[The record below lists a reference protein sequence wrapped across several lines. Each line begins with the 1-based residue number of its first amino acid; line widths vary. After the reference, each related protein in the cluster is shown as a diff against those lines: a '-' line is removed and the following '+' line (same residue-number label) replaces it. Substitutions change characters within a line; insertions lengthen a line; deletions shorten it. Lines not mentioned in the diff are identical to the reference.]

1 MNEKLLE
8 YIETSFLKELLTN
21 ENITDISF
29 NGEEIYY
36 KDNLKG
42 RVKSEISIS

>member
-8 YIETSFLKELLTN
+8 YIETSFLKDLLTN

-29 NGEEIYY
+29 KEE
-36 KDNLKG
+36 
-42 RVKSEISIS
+42 